1 MSQGKAAALPYQQNT
16 FLCPAR
22 SEVIEKSPQ
31 NWYRCFVL
39 DDRSYMRSEYRP
51 RWSVTTVLLIT
62 LVVCFI
68 AQFILQRNSY
78 SFYSNFAL
86 SLDGIRAG
94 KVWQLV
100 TFQFMHASAW
110 HLLGN
115 AIGLFFFGRAI
126 EEAIGG
132 REMLT
137 LYLLSGTFGGL
148 LQVGLEAI
156 VPGFFHGSVVGASA
170 GVFGLIAAFATRAPD
185 MPITLLL
192 FFVLPVTFPAKV
204 LLIGEATIAILG
216 LLPIGF
222 MPGIAHGAHLGG
234 MLTGVLFIKWM
245 NRPERALVVWKPERR
260 KPQLVTNTPK
270 RAAWRKPRKKT
281 EDVPTGEFISREV
294 DPILEKISAH
304 GIHSLTEQERK
315 ILEAARDKMAKR

>member
-1 MSQGKAAALPYQQNT
+1 
-16 FLCPAR
+16 
-22 SEVIEKSPQ
+22 
-31 NWYRCFVL
+31 
-39 DDRSYMRSEYRP
+39 MRTDARP

-62 LVVCFI
+62 LVICYI
-68 AQFILQRNSY
+68 AQVILERNVLLFTST
-78 SFYSNFAL
+78 FAL
-86 SLDGIRAG
+86 SLDGMKHG

-100 TFQFMHASAW
+100 TFQFMHSGPM

-115 AIGLFFFGRAI
+115 ALGVFFFGRAI

-132 REMLT
+132 GEMLK

-148 LQVGLEAI
+148 LQVSLEVI
-156 VPGFFHGSVVGASA
+156 FPGSFQASVVGASA

-185 MPITLLL
+185 MPITMLL
-192 FFVLPVTFPAKV
+192 FFVIPVTFPAKV
-204 LLIGEATIAILG
+204 LLMIEALIAILG

-222 MPGIAHGAHLGG
+222 MVGIAHGAHLGG
-234 MLTGVLFIKWM
+234 MLTGIGFIKWM
-245 NRPERALVVWKPERR
+245 NRPQRSIVVWKPERR
-260 KPQLVTNTPK
+260 KPQLVSNTPK
-270 RAAWRKPRKKT
+270 RAAWRKPRKKA
-281 EDVPTGEFISREV
+281 EEVPTGEFISREV